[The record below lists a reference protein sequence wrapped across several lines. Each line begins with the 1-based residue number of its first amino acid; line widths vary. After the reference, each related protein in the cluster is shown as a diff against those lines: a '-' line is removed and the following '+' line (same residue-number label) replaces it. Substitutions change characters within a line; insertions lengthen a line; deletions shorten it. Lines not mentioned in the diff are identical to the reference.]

1 MSVSAEARE
10 KLARLISPDSW
21 TLHDTKGMEQRPEA
35 QALLVN
41 ESLETADRIIESGL
55 MASESWDRLE
65 FFRAKDAVKR
75 ATSEY
80 PWCTDIYGD
89 VKHAV
94 KCTYWP
100 DAAISGHGCITQ
112 QAYRHRL

>member
-1 MSVSAEARE
+1 MTVSAEARE
-10 KLARLISPDSW
+10 KLARHIDSEAW
-21 TLHDTKGMEQRPEA
+21 ILHDVPGMDQRPEA
-35 QALLVN
+35 QKLLVQK
-41 ESLETADRIIESGL
+41 SLEIADSIIESGL
-55 MASESWDRLE
+55 MASETWDRAE
-65 FFRAKDAVKR
+65 YFRAMDAIKR

-100 DAAISGHGCITQ
+100 DTAMSGHGCITQ